1 MASRVDKGVTPRQ
14 RGYDTNLA
22 SEFYVLSALHRLGL
36 DATLTLGNKK
46 GVDLVVA
53 CGPGRAYTVE
63 VKAVKGKNDWLVGSL
78 GGTPRD
84 HHFVVL
90 VCYEGVFENPDS
102 LPSVWVYPHVVL
114 APLVRVSKNGSA
126 QYLSRKEIRETGG
139 QYAQAWDLLRDAS
152 SN

>member
-1 MASRVDKGVTPRQ
+1 MAEKRQ

-63 VKAVKGKNDWLVGSL
+63 VKAVKGKHDWLVGSL
-78 GGTPRD
+78 GGAPRA

-90 VCYEGVFENPDS
+90 VCYEDVFEDPDRS
-102 LPSVWVYPHVVL
+102 PAVWIYPHSTL
-114 APLVRVSKNGSA
+114 APMIRSSKNGSTH
-126 QYLSRKEIRETGG
+126 YLSRKQIRETGK
-139 QYAQAWDLLRDAS
+139 QYAQAWHLLRDAS
-152 SN
+152 V

>member
-1 MASRVDKGVTPRQ
+1 MPEKRQ

-78 GGTPRD
+78 GAVPRD

-90 VCYEGVFENPDS
+90 VCYEDLFTEPDI
-102 LPSVWVYPHVVL
+102 PPTVWVYPHAVL
-114 APLVRVSKNGSA
+114 TPLIRSSKTGSA
-126 QYLSRKEIRETGG
+126 NYISRKQVRDTGK
-139 QYAQAWDLLRDAS
+139 QYSQAWQILRDAS
-152 SN
+152 V

>member
-1 MASRVDKGVTPRQ
+1 MNTPRQ

-78 GGTPRD
+78 GATARE

-90 VCYEGVFENPDS
+90 VCYEDEFEDPDRV
-102 LPSVWVYPHVVL
+102 PSVWVYPHADVL
-114 APLVRVSKNGSA
+114 PMIRTSKTGSA
-126 QYLSRKEIRETGG
+126 NYLSRKQIRETGKA
-139 QYAQAWDLLRDAS
+139 YAHAWNRLRDAS
-152 SN
+152 A